1 MIRKSIPFL
10 LIAATLAG
18 CTAGPD
24 YAGPPELA
32 AAGGAGGF
40 IRAGD
45 KVSSTVPE
53 LAEWWI
59 LLDDPGLDRL
69 IEAALADNP
78 SLEAV
83 GARIAQSRASLA
95 QENAGRLPSLGTQ
108 ATVVQGRLPGLDI
121 QGGPPLPPGTPGMP
135 PEEEDD
141 TISFYNAGLN
151 ANWEIDFGGGTG
163 RRIEAANAQLAAAV
177 ANAEDARVQLTADV
191 ANAYVNL
198 REAQQRVVRYRLQS
212 ELQEQI
218 LVLTYQ
224 RYQQGTLPLFPVG
237 NANAELEL
245 LKSQLAEAEA
255 DEAVLLDALAVLTGR
270 APGAPSLEVA
280 PIGEI
285 PLPPERVAVGD
296 PASLIARRPDIRA
309 AERTLAAATA
319 RVGVAEAAKF
329 PKLSFMG
336 ILGLGGTSPEDIFDV
351 GEFSAIAIPRLQW
364 NFLDF
369 GRVDASIDRAGAA
382 RREAAA
388 NYRQTVLAALQ
399 DAERALARFAQQRA
413 ALAALIQVKRHADK
427 SADLNRQRFESGAIS
442 RIDLN
447 RTLREQEK
455 ANTDLAR
462 GRAALTLAW
471 IAVQKSLGLGWQAP
485 S

>member
-1 MIRKSIPFL
+1 M
-10 LIAATLAG
+10 
-18 CTAGPD
+18 
-24 YAGPPELA
+24 
-32 AAGGAGGF
+32 
-40 IRAGD
+40 
-45 KVSSTVPE
+45 
-53 LAEWWI
+53 
-59 LLDDPGLDRL
+59 
-69 IEAALADNP
+69 
-78 SLEAV
+78 
-83 GARIAQSRASLA
+83 
-95 QENAGRLPSLGTQ
+95 
-108 ATVVQGRLPGLDI
+108 
-121 QGGPPLPPGTPGMP
+121 
-135 PEEEDD
+135 
-141 TISFYNAGLN
+141 
-151 ANWEIDFGGGTG
+151 
-163 RRIEAANAQLAAAV
+163 AAAV

>member
-1 MIRKSIPFL
+1 MQK
-10 LIAATLAG
+10 
-18 CTAGPD
+18 
-24 YAGPPELA
+24 
-32 AAGGAGGF
+32 
-40 IRAGD
+40 
-45 KVSSTVPE
+45 
-53 LAEWWI
+53 
-59 LLDDPGLDRL
+59 
-69 IEAALADNP
+69 
-78 SLEAV
+78 
-83 GARIAQSRASLA
+83 
-95 QENAGRLPSLGTQ
+95 
-108 ATVVQGRLPGLDI
+108 
-121 QGGPPLPPGTPGMP
+121 
-135 PEEEDD
+135 
-141 TISFYNAGLN
+141 
-151 ANWEIDFGGGTG
+151 
-163 RRIEAANAQLAAAV
+163 
-177 ANAEDARVQLTADV
+177 
-191 ANAYVNL
+191 
-198 REAQQRVVRYRLQS
+198 
-212 ELQEQI
+212 QI
-218 LVLTYQ
+218 LALTYQ